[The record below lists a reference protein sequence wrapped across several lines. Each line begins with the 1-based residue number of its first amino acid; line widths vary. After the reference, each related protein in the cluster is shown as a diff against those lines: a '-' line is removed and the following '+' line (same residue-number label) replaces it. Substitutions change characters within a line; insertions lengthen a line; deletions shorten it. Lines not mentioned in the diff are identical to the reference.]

1 MDEFEMARQRL
12 AETRAAAPE
21 DETTEDFNVFR
32 CYFKDQLEA
41 HARYGMHVL
50 FRCVRISIKRPCPSV
65 GWLVGRSVGWSVG
78 NAFVKI
84 DEKWT
89 FTDCKMI

>member
-1 MDEFEMARQRL
+1 MMDEFEIARQRL

-50 FRCVRISIKRPCPSV
+50 FRCVRISIRGLVRPLV
-65 GWLVGRSVGWSVG
+65 GWLVGPLVGPSVTLSSKSIKNGLLWILS
-78 NAFVKI
+78 
-84 DEKWT
+84 D
-89 FTDCKMI
+89 